1 MVMYLKAIEI
11 SNFKSFKG
19 QVTIPLDRGF
29 TAITGPNGS
38 GKSNCGDAI
47 QFVLGPRSNKTIR
60 AQNSKDLIF
69 NGGKNSKPAR
79 DCEVTLIFANP
90 VLSSKRRR
98 LPIDSDEVRMTR
110 SIRLTKS
117 NNIVTQYLL
126 DGEEST
132 QKSFHRI
139 LGAAN
144 ARPDGYNIVLQG
156 DVTSL
161 AKMTSK
167 ERRKVLD
174 SVAGVTSYDEE
185 IRKADKQKAN
195 VENYIERIGLLEEE
209 QKVRLKDLRKE
220 KDIALKAKDLADE
233 LNQARVTAYQSNYAS
248 QMAEKEYQLTEQ
260 TRYLEEANSLEME
273 VKEGAKSLIS
283 LEDQIGVLQK
293 QIEDLMGGD
302 SNGLNKQIYDLHL
315 RIDGNKDKI
324 EDATTKNSEDQAE
337 LESLKEQLD
346 SSVASLKEFTTSL
359 ESAKQDLEDS
369 QKALKEA
376 ELEELEITKIM
387 ESSNDESAELS
398 RNLSKAITQ
407 LEDARTKLSE
417 SQSEVDRTAAQAEVI
432 SEQLSQV
439 QESSEEARLALGE
452 LEIKGEELSGKSA
465 EKDRSSLS
473 KQLMDAQN
481 AEQKLVEESQV
492 IESKLRETERKLER
506 TRAEMETSSGSKG
519 MAGGAAA
526 VIAARDRGELKGIIG
541 SIAELCAPIDDSHE
555 SALSTA
561 IGGGMTSLV
570 VESDE
575 VAAQAIRWLAENRA
589 GRATFLP
596 LNKLTNTRAAG
607 KAVMVSKKP
616 GVIGF
621 AHELLDYDPKI
632 DIAIRFV
639 LRNTLIV
646 DSMSTARSHMGGIR
660 LVTLRGDVT
669 EAGGAMIGGSKRK
682 MSVSFGGR
690 IKGASEVEKL
700 SGEVEKLRLMSDTVS
715 AALIEA
721 RRQQQVI
728 RVSINQLSDGEDA
741 VKLQEWRAEMK
752 QAKSLY
758 NKSLGA
764 VAEVE
769 KKLSE
774 LETLARSNLEG
785 LDESQ
790 NQFEIMEANCTSA
803 REAVELASPSHL
815 KDRMHAAQMKRL
827 DAEGLKSKA
836 ETALESGSS
845 HRDLLTQ
852 RVDDNNSRIESV
864 SSSMTK
870 RNELVEELKSSID
883 VDSIELK
890 ERQEELSE
898 FLEENKGLE
907 DERLQL
913 VDERA
918 SLRTSLTQKA
928 TDAQSRRR
936 MSDEV
941 GRSLITKETALAELL
956 NEMEVAGIKPAE
968 ANITL
973 PSVGESEKKVRS
985 LERRMEAYGP
995 VNMLAI
1001 EQFEACES
1009 RLNEMKDDF
1018 KTLQKRRT
1026 SLIDVTDKLEAQ
1038 RKERLVSVLE
1048 KVNENFKVSY
1058 NVLSDGGRGELYLE
1072 NPEEPFKGGLELWA
1086 KPKGKSSK
1094 VSRLQ
1099 LSGGEQSMAALA
1111 LIFAI
1116 QDYDPSP
1123 FYYFD
1128 EVDQNLDATNA
1139 ERIAEMC
1146 RQRSKN
1152 AQFIMVTLRKVSL
1165 RLADHHIGITH
1176 GGDGC
1181 SRRIVDFDR
1190 DRAIKLGAEAEEEAE
1205 RIAKMN
1211 ALRRD
1216 EIQQVEFDMPTVP
1229 DALSPPKSLGGL
1241 LNHII
1246 DDDQQNDEEDSTMQG
1261 LGERTAELTEDIQEM
1276 KDLKEA
1282 ISGEE
1287 SELEAEVELPDV
1299 VDSHEEL

>member
-1 MVMYLKAIEI
+1 MGMYLKSIEI

-19 QVTIPLDRGF
+19 EVTIPLDRGF

-79 DCEVTLIFANP
+79 SCKVTLIFANP
-90 VLSSKRRR
+90 LLSNKRRR
-98 LPIDSDEVRMTR
+98 LPIDSDEVKMTR
-110 SIRLTKS
+110 SVRLTKA
-117 NNIVTQYLL
+117 NNVVTQYLL

-185 IRKADKQKAN
+185 IRKAEKQKDN
-195 VENYIERIGLLEEE
+195 VETYIERIGLLEEE
-209 QKVRLKDLRKE
+209 QKARLKDLRKE
-220 KDIALKAKDLADE
+220 KDIAIKAKDLAEE
-233 LNQARVTAYQSNYAS
+233 LNQARISAYQSNYAS
-248 QMAEKEYQLTEQ
+248 QMAEKEYQFNEQ
-260 TRYLEEANSLEME
+260 ARYLEEASQLELE
-273 VKEGAKSLIS
+273 VKEGAKSLIA
-283 LEDQIGVLQK
+283 LEDKIGVLQK
-293 QIEDLMGGD
+293 QIEDLTGGE
-302 SNGLNKQIYDLHL
+302 SNGLNKQIFDLHL

-324 EDATTKNSEDQAE
+324 SDAEAKEIEDVEE
-337 LESLKEQLD
+337 LTQLKAQLEEAI
-346 SSVASLKEFTTSL
+346 SSL
-359 ESAKQDLEDS
+359 EEFSKSLETAKQDLKDS
-369 QKALKEA
+369 EKALDEA
-376 ELEELEITKIM
+376 RIEEDEITLVM
-387 ESSNDESAELS
+387 ESSSDESAELS
-398 RNLSKAITQ
+398 RNLSKSLEQ
-407 LEDARTKLSE
+407 LDLARTKLSDA
-417 SQSEVDRTAAQAEVI
+417 QSEVDRTAAQAEII
-432 SEQLSQV
+432 SEQLSQA
-439 QESSEEARLALGE
+439 QEESEEARLVLGE
-452 LEIKGEELSGKSA
+452 LEIKGEELNGNSPEQNRKT
-465 EKDRSSLS
+465 LS
-473 KQLMDAQN
+473 KNLMTAQN
-481 AEQKLVEESQV
+481 SEQKLVDESQL
-492 IESKLRETERKLER
+492 IENKLRETERKLER
-506 TRAEMETSSGSKG
+506 SRAEMERSSGSKG

-526 VIAARDRGELKGIIG
+526 VMAARDDGELKGIIG
-541 SIAELCAPIDDSHE
+541 TIAELCAPLDDSHE

-561 IGGGMTSLV
+561 IGGGMTSIV

-575 VAAQAIRWLAENRA
+575 VAAKAIRWLAENRA

-607 KAVMVSKKP
+607 KALMVSKKP
-616 GVIGF
+616 GVVGF
-621 AHELLDYDPKI
+621 AHELLEYDPKI

-660 LVTLRGDVT
+660 LVTLRGDIT

-700 SGEVEKLRLMSDTVS
+700 SGEVEKLRLMSDTVAS
-715 AALIEA
+715 ALIEV
-721 RRQQQVI
+721 RRQQQVL
-728 RVSINQLSDGEDA
+728 RASINELSDGEDA
-741 VKLQEWRAEMK
+741 VKLQEWRAEIK
-752 QAKSLY
+752 LAKSTH

-764 VAEVE
+764 VAEIE
-769 KKLSE
+769 KKLAE
-774 LETLARSNLEG
+774 LEFTARSNLEE
-785 LDESQ
+785 LDKSQ
-790 NQFEIMEANCTSA
+790 TEFELMEANCTSA
-803 REAVELASPSHL
+803 RESVEMASPAHL

-836 ETALESGSS
+836 ETALSSGSG
-845 HRDLLTQ
+845 HQDLLSQ
-852 RVDDNNSRIESV
+852 RVTDNNTRISSLESN
-864 SSSMTK
+864 MLK
-870 RNELVEELKSSID
+870 RSETID
-883 VDSIELK
+883 LLESTIADDSIELK
-890 ERQEELSE
+890 ERQDELAE

-907 DERLQL
+907 DERLEL
-913 VDERA
+913 VDERG

-936 MSDEV
+936 MSDEL
-941 GRSLITKETALAELL
+941 GRSLLAKQTALEELL
-956 NEMEVAGIKPAE
+956 NEMRDINIEPAGPE
-968 ANITL
+968 ITL
-973 PSVGESEKKVRS
+973 PSVGESEKKVRT
-985 LERRMEAYGP
+985 LERKMEAYGP

-1001 EQFEACES
+1001 EQFEACEN
-1009 RLNEMKDDF
+1009 RLNDMKEDF
-1018 KTLQKRRT
+1018 KILQKRRT
-1026 SLIDVTDKLEAQ
+1026 SLMDVTQKLESQ
-1038 RKERLVSVLE
+1038 RKERLLNVLE
-1048 KVNENFKVSY
+1048 QVNENFKVSY
-1058 NVLSDGGRGELYLE
+1058 NVLSDGGKGELYLE

-1181 SRRIVDFDR
+1181 SRRIVDFDKE
-1190 DRAIKLGAEAEEEAE
+1190 RAIEIGAEAEKEAE
-1205 RIAKMN
+1205 KIAKMN
-1211 ALRRD
+1211 ELRQT
-1216 EIQQVEFDMPTVP
+1216 EAQQVGQGMPEVP
-1229 DALSPPKSLGGL
+1229 EPLSAPKSLGGL
-1241 LNHII
+1241 LKHVEESNDSDV
-1246 DDDQQNDEEDSTMQG
+1246 DDSMQG
-1261 LGERTAELTEDIQEM
+1261 LSERTAEMTEDIEEMQELRESV
-1276 KDLKEA
+1276 KQDLEK
-1282 ISGEE
+1282 
-1287 SELEAEVELPDV
+1287 ELEPIELDFE
-1299 VDSHEEL
+1299 EEL

>member
-1 MVMYLKAIEI
+1 MGMYLKAIEI

-19 QVTIPLDRGF
+19 EVTIPLDRGF

-79 DCEVTLIFANP
+79 SCEVTLIFANP
-90 VLSSKRRR
+90 VLSSNRRR

-110 SIRLTKS
+110 KIRLTKS
-117 NNIVTQYLL
+117 NNVVTQYLL
-126 DGEEST
+126 DGEESS

-185 IRKADKQKAN
+185 IRKADKQKEN
-195 VENYIERIGLLEEE
+195 VEAYIERIGLLEEE
-209 QKVRLKDLRKE
+209 QKARLKELRKE
-220 KDIALKAKDLADE
+220 KDIAVKAKDLADE
-233 LNQARVTAYQSNYAS
+233 LNQARTTAYQSNYAS
-248 QMAEKEYQLTEQ
+248 QLAEKEYQLSEQ
-260 TRYLEEANSLEME
+260 SRYLEEANELDAE
-273 VKEGAKSLIS
+273 VKEGAKSLIA
-283 LEDQIGVLQK
+283 LEDRIGVLQK
-293 QIEDLMGGD
+293 QIEELMGGD
-302 SNGLNKQIYDLHL
+302 SNGLNKQIFDLHL
-315 RIDGNKDKI
+315 KIDGNKDKI
-324 EDATTKNSEDQAE
+324 GDITSKISDNQAE
-337 LESLKEQLD
+337 LEILITQLD
-346 SSVASLKEFTTSL
+346 EASSAEQEFSNSLD
-359 ESAKQDLEDS
+359 SAKQDLLDANE
-369 QKALKEA
+369 ALKEA
-376 ELEELEITKIM
+376 QLEEQEITKIM

-398 RNLSKAITQ
+398 RNLSKALKQ
-407 LEDARTKLSE
+407 LDDAKNKLAE
-417 SQSEVDRTAAQAEVI
+417 VQSEVDRTAAQAEII
-432 SEQLSQV
+432 SEQLSQA
-439 QESSEEARLALGE
+439 QNESEESRLSLGE
-452 LEIKGEELSGKSA
+452 LELKGQELSGNSP
-465 EKDRSSLS
+465 EMDRNKLS
-473 KQLMDAQN
+473 KQLIDAQN
-481 AEQKLVEESQV
+481 AEQKLVEESQIV
-492 IESKLRETERKLER
+492 ETKLRETERKLER

-526 VIAARDRGELKGIIG
+526 VISARDRGELKGIIG

-555 SALSTA
+555 SALATA

-575 VAAQAIRWLAENRA
+575 DAAQAIRWLAENRA

-607 KAVMVSKKP
+607 KALMVSKKP
-616 GVIGF
+616 GVIGL
-621 AHELLDYDPKI
+621 AHELLEYDPKI

-646 DSMSTARSHMGGIR
+646 DSMSTARAHMGGIR

-682 MSVSFGGR
+682 ISVSFGGR

-700 SGEVEKLRLMSDTVS
+700 TGEVEKLRLMSDTVS

-721 RRQQQVI
+721 RRQQQLI
-728 RVSINQLSDGEDA
+728 RADINQLSDGEDA

-752 QAKSLY
+752 QAKTNH

-764 VAEVE
+764 VAEIE

-774 LETLARSNLEG
+774 LESLARSNIED
-785 LDESQ
+785 LDNSQ
-790 NQFEIMEANCTSA
+790 NQVEIMEANCESA

-815 KDRMHAAQMKRL
+815 KDRMHSAQMKRL

-845 HRDLLTQ
+845 HRELLSQ
-852 RVDDNNSRIESV
+852 RVSDTQTRID
-864 SSSMTK
+864 SMNTSISTDK
-870 RNELVEELKSSID
+870 TLIEELKSA
-883 VDSIELK
+883 VETDSIELK
-890 ERQEELSE
+890 EKQEELNE

-907 DERLQL
+907 DERLEL
-913 VDERA
+913 VDERG

-941 GRSLITKETALAELL
+941 GRSLISKETALAELL
-956 NEMEVAGIKPAE
+956 QEMKLAGIQPADSST
-968 ANITL
+968 NL

-1001 EQFEACES
+1001 EQFESCEA
-1009 RLNEMKDDF
+1009 RLNDMKEDF
-1018 KTLQKRRT
+1018 KILQKRRT
-1026 SLIDVTDKLEAQ
+1026 SLIDVTEKLESQ
-1038 RKERLVSVLE
+1038 RKERLVKVLDQ
-1048 KVNENFKVSY
+1048 VNENFKISY
-1058 NVLSDGGRGELYLE
+1058 NVLSDGGKGELYLE
-1072 NPEEPFKGGLELWA
+1072 NPEDPFKGGLELWA

-1128 EVDQNLDATNA
+1128 EVDQNLDGTNA

-1146 RQRSKN
+1146 RQRSKK

-1190 DRAIKLGAEAEEEAE
+1190 ERAIKLGAEAEKEAE
-1205 RIAKMN
+1205 KIASMN

-1216 EIQQVEFDMPTVP
+1216 EVEKVEFEMPEVP
-1229 DALSPPKSLGGL
+1229 EPLPPPSSLGGL
-1241 LNHII
+1241 LNHINDSQ
-1246 DDDQQNDEEDSTMQG
+1246 DDTSMAG
-1261 LGERTAELTEDIQEM
+1261 LGERTAEVTEDIEEMQE
-1276 KDLKEA
+1276 LRQS
-1282 ISGEE
+1282 ISQQEVTETLEEELIE
-1287 SELEAEVELPDV
+1287 SE
-1299 VDSHEEL
+1299 EEN

>member
-1 MVMYLKAIEI
+1 MGMYLKEIEI

-19 QVTIPLDRGF
+19 EVTIPLDRGF

-79 DCEVTLIFANP
+79 SCEVTLIFANP

-110 SIRLTKS
+110 KIRLTKS
-117 NNIVTQYLL
+117 NNVVTQYLL
-126 DGEEST
+126 DGEESS

-185 IRKADKQKAN
+185 IRKADKQKEN
-195 VENYIERIGLLEEE
+195 VEAYIERIGLLEEE
-209 QKVRLKDLRKE
+209 QKVRLKELRKE
-220 KDIALKAKDLADE
+220 KDIAVKAKDLADE
-233 LNQARVTAYQSNYAS
+233 LNQARTTAYQSNYAS
-248 QMAEKEYQLTEQ
+248 QLAEKEYQLSEQ
-260 TRYLEEANSLEME
+260 SRYLEEANELESE
-273 VKEGAKSLIS
+273 VREGAKSLLA
-283 LEDQIGVLQK
+283 LEDRIGVLQK
-293 QIEDLMGGD
+293 QIEELMGGD
-302 SNGLNKQIYDLHL
+302 SNGLNTQIFDLHL
-315 RIDGNKDKI
+315 KIDGNKDKI
-324 EDATTKNSEDQAE
+324 GDMTSKISENQAE
-337 LESLKEQLD
+337 LENLIIQLEEA
-346 SSVASLKEFTTSL
+346 SSAEKEFSESL
-359 ESAKQDLEDS
+359 DSAKQDLEAAHA
-369 QKALKEA
+369 ALKEA
-376 ELEELEITKIM
+376 QLEEQEITNIM

-398 RNLSKAITQ
+398 RNLSKAIKQ
-407 LEDARTKLSE
+407 LEDARNKLSE
-417 SQSEVDRTAAQAEVI
+417 VQSEVDRTAAQAEII
-432 SEQLSQV
+432 SEQLSQA
-439 QESSEEARLALGE
+439 QNESEEARLTLGE
-452 LEIKGEELSGKSA
+452 LELKGQELSGNSP
-465 EKDRSSLS
+465 EKDRNKLS
-473 KQLMDAQN
+473 KQLIDAQN
-481 AEQKLVEESQV
+481 AEQKLVEESQI
-492 IESKLRETERKLER
+492 IETKLRETERKLER

-526 VIAARDRGELKGIIG
+526 VISARDRGELKGIIG

-555 SALSTA
+555 SALATA
-561 IGGGMTSLV
+561 IGGAMTSLV
-570 VESDE
+570 VENDE

-596 LNKLTNTRAAG
+596 LNKLTSTRAAG
-607 KAVMVSKKP
+607 KALMVSNKP

-632 DIAIRFV
+632 DTVIRFV

-646 DSMSTARSHMGGIR
+646 DSMSTARAHMGGIR

-700 SGEVEKLRLMSDTVS
+700 SGEVEKFRLMSDTVS
-715 AALIEA
+715 AALVEA
-721 RRQQQVI
+721 RRQQQII
-728 RVSINQLSDGEDA
+728 RVNINQLSDGEDA
-741 VKLQEWRAEMK
+741 VRLQEWRAELK
-752 QAKSLY
+752 QAKTNH

-764 VAEVE
+764 VAEIE

-774 LETLARSNLEG
+774 LESLARSNLED
-785 LDESQ
+785 LDSSQ
-790 NQFEIMEANCTSA
+790 NQVEIMEAHCESA

-815 KDRMHAAQMKRL
+815 KDRMHSAQMKRL

-836 ETALESGSS
+836 ETALESGST
-845 HRDLLTQ
+845 HRELLSQ
-852 RVDDNNSRIESV
+852 RVSDTQTRIDSLDASISKDKV
-864 SSSMTK
+864 
-870 RNELVEELKSSID
+870 LIEELKSA
-883 VDSIELK
+883 VETDSIELK
-890 ERQEELSE
+890 EKQEELSE

-907 DERLQL
+907 DERLEL
-913 VDERA
+913 VDERG

-928 TDAQSRRR
+928 TDAQSRKR

-941 GRSLITKETALAELL
+941 GRSLITKETALVELL
-956 NEMEVAGIKPAE
+956 QEMKLAGIEPAE
-968 ANITL
+968 SNKTL

-1001 EQFEACES
+1001 EQFESCEA
-1009 RLNEMKDDF
+1009 RLNDMKDDF
-1018 KTLQKRRT
+1018 KILQKRRN
-1026 SLIDVTDKLEAQ
+1026 SLIDVTEKLETQ
-1038 RKERLVSVLE
+1038 RKDRLVKVLE
-1048 KVNENFKVSY
+1048 QVNENFKVSY
-1058 NVLSDGGRGELYLE
+1058 NVLSDGGKGELYLE
-1072 NPEEPFKGGLELWA
+1072 NPDDPFKGGLELWA

-1128 EVDQNLDATNA
+1128 EVDQNLDGTNA

-1146 RQRSKN
+1146 RQRSKK

-1190 DRAIKLGAEAEEEAE
+1190 ERAIKLGAEAEKEAE
-1205 RIAKMN
+1205 KIASMN

-1216 EIQQVEFDMPTVP
+1216 EAEKVEFEMPEVP
-1229 DALSPPKSLGGL
+1229 EPLSPPGSLGGL
-1241 LNHII
+1241 LNHIEKS
-1246 DDDQQNDEEDSTMQG
+1246 QEDSSMIG
-1261 LGERTAELTEDIQEM
+1261 LGERTAELTEDIEEM
-1276 KDLKEA
+1276 QDLRQAVSTEEA
-1282 ISGEE
+1282 SEMLEEEVIE
-1287 SELEAEVELPDV
+1287 SE
-1299 VDSHEEL
+1299 EEI

>member
-1 MVMYLKAIEI
+1 MGMYLKEIEI

-19 QVTIPLDRGF
+19 EVTIPLDRGF

-79 DCEVTLIFANP
+79 SCEVTLIFANP

-110 SIRLTKS
+110 KIRLTKS
-117 NNIVTQYLL
+117 NNVVTQYLL
-126 DGEEST
+126 DGEESS

-185 IRKADKQKAN
+185 IRKADKQKEN
-195 VENYIERIGLLEEE
+195 VEAYIERIGLLEEE
-209 QKVRLKDLRKE
+209 QKVRLKELRKE
-220 KDIALKAKDLADE
+220 KDIAVKAKDLADE
-233 LNQARVTAYQSNYAS
+233 LNQARTTAYQSNYAS
-248 QMAEKEYQLTEQ
+248 QLAEKEYQLSEQ
-260 TRYLEEANSLEME
+260 SRYLEEANELESE
-273 VKEGAKSLIS
+273 VREGAKSLLA
-283 LEDQIGVLQK
+283 LEDRIGVLQK
-293 QIEDLMGGD
+293 QIEELMGGD
-302 SNGLNKQIYDLHL
+302 SNGLNTQIFDLHL
-315 RIDGNKDKI
+315 KIDGNKDKI
-324 EDATTKNSEDQAE
+324 GDMTSKISENQAE
-337 LESLKEQLD
+337 LENLIIQLEEA
-346 SSVASLKEFTTSL
+346 SSAEKEFSESL
-359 ESAKQDLEDS
+359 DSAKQDLEAAHA
-369 QKALKEA
+369 ALKEA
-376 ELEELEITKIM
+376 QLEEQEITNIM

-398 RNLSKAITQ
+398 RNLSKAIKQ
-407 LEDARTKLSE
+407 LEDARNKLSE
-417 SQSEVDRTAAQAEVI
+417 VQSEVDRTAAQAEII
-432 SEQLSQV
+432 SEQLSQA
-439 QESSEEARLALGE
+439 QNESEEARLTLGE
-452 LEIKGEELSGKSA
+452 LELKGQELSGNSP
-465 EKDRSSLS
+465 EKDRNKLS
-473 KQLMDAQN
+473 KQLIDAQN
-481 AEQKLVEESQV
+481 AEQKLVEESQI
-492 IESKLRETERKLER
+492 IETKLRETERKLER

-526 VIAARDRGELKGIIG
+526 VISARDRGELKGIIG

-555 SALSTA
+555 SALATA
-561 IGGGMTSLV
+561 IGGAMTSLV
-570 VESDE
+570 VENDE

-596 LNKLTNTRAAG
+596 LNKLTSTRAAG
-607 KAVMVSKKP
+607 KALMVSNKP

-632 DIAIRFV
+632 DTVIRFV

-646 DSMSTARSHMGGIR
+646 DSMSTARAHMGGIR

-700 SGEVEKLRLMSDTVS
+700 SGEVEKFRLMSDTVS
-715 AALIEA
+715 AALVEA
-721 RRQQQVI
+721 RKQQQII
-728 RVSINQLSDGEDA
+728 RVNINQLSDGEDA
-741 VKLQEWRAEMK
+741 VRLQEWRAELK
-752 QAKSLY
+752 QAKTNH

-764 VAEVE
+764 VAEIE

-774 LETLARSNLEG
+774 LESLARSNLED
-785 LDESQ
+785 LDSSQ
-790 NQFEIMEANCTSA
+790 NQVEIMEAHCESA

-815 KDRMHAAQMKRL
+815 KDRMHSAQMKRL

-836 ETALESGSS
+836 ETALESGST
-845 HRDLLTQ
+845 HRELLSQ
-852 RVDDNNSRIESV
+852 RVSDTQTRIDSLDASISKDKV
-864 SSSMTK
+864 
-870 RNELVEELKSSID
+870 LIEELKSA
-883 VDSIELK
+883 VETDSIELK
-890 ERQEELSE
+890 EKQEELSE

-907 DERLQL
+907 DERLEL
-913 VDERA
+913 VDERG

-928 TDAQSRRR
+928 TDAQSRKR

-941 GRSLITKETALAELL
+941 GRSLITKETALVELL
-956 NEMEVAGIKPAE
+956 QEMKLAGIEPAE
-968 ANITL
+968 SNKTL

-1001 EQFEACES
+1001 EQFESCEA
-1009 RLNEMKDDF
+1009 RLNDMKDDF
-1018 KTLQKRRT
+1018 KILQKRRN
-1026 SLIDVTDKLEAQ
+1026 SLIDVTEKLETQ
-1038 RKERLVSVLE
+1038 RKDRLVKVLE
-1048 KVNENFKVSY
+1048 QVNENFKVSY
-1058 NVLSDGGRGELYLE
+1058 NVLSDGGKGELYLE
-1072 NPEEPFKGGLELWA
+1072 NPDDPFKGGLELWA

-1128 EVDQNLDATNA
+1128 EVDQNLDGTNA

-1146 RQRSKN
+1146 RQRSKK

-1190 DRAIKLGAEAEEEAE
+1190 ERAIKLGAEAEKEAE
-1205 RIAKMN
+1205 KIASMN

-1216 EIQQVEFDMPTVP
+1216 EAEKVEFEMPEVP
-1229 DALSPPKSLGGL
+1229 EPLSPPGSLGGL
-1241 LNHII
+1241 LNHIEKS
-1246 DDDQQNDEEDSTMQG
+1246 QEDSSMIG
-1261 LGERTAELTEDIQEM
+1261 LGERTAELTEDIEEM
-1276 KDLKEA
+1276 QDLRQAVSTEEA
-1282 ISGEE
+1282 SEMLEEEVIE
-1287 SELEAEVELPDV
+1287 SE
-1299 VDSHEEL
+1299 EEI